1 MEMIDKIEKLLK
13 MTKFNE
19 PDGVHRFGRIL
30 NKIGVDE
37 ELRNLGAHAG
47 DDVQILDFMFTFK
60 G

>member
-1 MEMIDKIEKLLK
+1 